1 MRTFKITPV
10 TFEATICLS
19 HCWFWQILLKVEL
32 LAMKVEFVP
41 SISDA
46 TTLVSMLS
54 KAPCLFKG
62 SFPNSVTR
70 RENSK
75 SAQFQSIV
83 SLKLAKS

>member
-1 MRTFKITPV
+1 MRTLEITPV

-41 SISDA
+41 YISDA

-54 KAPCLFKG
+54 KAPCLYKG

-70 RENSK
+70 RRENRNQLNFK
-75 SAQFQSIV
+75 A
-83 SLKLAKS
+83 LCP